1 MKHFLLRL
9 ALALAA
15 AWVILIAGWSVH
27 YTEKLLRPACIRAD
41 FSSPPNFKSITL
53 ITPEG
58 LALSG
63 WWLPPKNGAVILLLG
78 GLGSSRDTLLPE
90 AQILAEAGY
99 GVLTLD
105 SRACAGALGTLGYAE
120 TAELS
125 AMLDYAQHQVGV
137 EWVGVLG
144 FSVGG
149 TTALLGSAQFPELRA
164 VVAEGNFANLQD
176 EITYTPARVLSPQW
190 QAQHLVL
197 LVYRLRTGL
206 SPRVVS
212 PVDALPQI
220 APRPVFLIHGD
231 RELARTHG
239 QDQANAGPSAVL
251 WIVPNAGHGEYRA
264 ADPDEYA
271 RRITSFF
278 DAARNSSGSFGG
290 P

>member
-1 MKHFLLRL
+1 MKRFLLRL

-15 AWVILIAGWSVH
+15 AWVTLIAGWSVH
-27 YTEKLLRPACIRAD
+27 YTEKLLRPACGRAD
-41 FSSPPNFKSITL
+41 AFSPPGFNSITL
-53 ITPEG
+53 TTPEE
-58 LALSG
+58 LVLSG
-63 WWLPPKNGAVILLLG
+63 WWLPPKNGSVILLLG

-90 AQILAEAGY
+90 AQILADAGY

-105 SRACAGALGTLGYAE
+105 SRACADAVGTLGYAE

-125 AMLDYAQHQVGV
+125 AMLDYAQHQIGV

-149 TTALLGSAQFPELRA
+149 TTALLGAAQFPELQA
-164 VVAEGNFANLQD
+164 VVAEGNFANLHD
-176 EITYTPARVLSPQW
+176 EITYTPSPVLSPQW

-206 SPRVVS
+206 PPRAVS

-231 RELARTHG
+231 RELARTRG

-278 DAARNSSGSFGG
+278 DAARNSSGSFGA